1 MQQTNRC
8 MDDFNTT
15 FDSYPAMLDYHQV
28 QSRTSE
34 WIRCPVRDIHVEP
47 LNQDTVP
54 YWNNALFVDGTS
66 PLAVQDTAA
75 NLGLAMRCN
84 GKLYP
89 LRRTAFKSLL
99 DRAKINGT
107 VLAKLPK
114 KDLAQVINTCLQM
127 SMSQALVYYNAEK
140 VTAIHS
146 GDEKD
151 YSVLPIDELLG
162 KIQNEL
168 DERFPGNI
176 FEEGYTDHSLSGAM
190 WKLPN
195 QKTELLETYAN
206 TLASRFP
213 SRPVPNLMPAIQF
226 ITSDSGMASAR
237 VAAILGD
244 GKYSIH
250 IGSCVAVEHR
260 GKKTVDNFGE
270 ALSQLFAQYG
280 DNIKK
285 LEKLLDIMLVYPV
298 NAMTR
303 LCKELVM
310 PKKEASEA
318 INFFEAAI
326 GDGCATAHDVFM
338 AMQEIPYNLRIAKAP
353 ESKILTVQENI
364 AKLLSLNWESYD
376 LARRVD
382 Y

>member
-15 FDSYPAMLDYHQV
+15 FDSYPAMLDYHQA
-28 QSRTSE
+28 QSRNSE

-47 LNQDTVP
+47 LNQNTVP
-54 YWNNALFVDGTS
+54 YWNTALFVDGTS
-66 PLAVQDTAA
+66 ALAVHDTAA
-75 NLGLAMRCN
+75 NLGLAVRCN

-89 LRRTAFKSLL
+89 LRRTAFKTLL

-107 VLAKLPK
+107 ALSKLPK
-114 KDLAQVINTCLQM
+114 EDLAQVINTCLQM
-127 SMSQALVYYNAEK
+127 SMSQALMYYNAEK

-162 KIQNEL
+162 KIQSSL
-168 DERFPGNI
+168 DERFPGNE
-176 FEEGYTDHSLSGAM
+176 FEKGYTDHSLSGAM

-195 QKTELLETYAN
+195 QKTELLETYAQM
-206 TLASRFP
+206 LAAHS
-213 SRPVPNLMPAIQF
+213 SSHTVPDLMPAIRF
-226 ITSDSGMASAR
+226 ITSDSGTASAR
-237 VAAILGD
+237 VVAILGD

-260 GKKTVDNFGE
+260 RKKTVENFEE

-285 LEKLLDIMLVYPV
+285 LQKLLDIRLVYPV

-303 LCKELVM
+303 ICKELVM
-310 PKKEASEA
+310 PKKEATDA
-318 INFFEAAI
+318 INFFEMAV

-338 AMQEIPYNLRIAKAP
+338 AMQEIPYNLRLAGAA

-364 AKLLSLNWESYD
+364 AKLLSLNWNSYD
-376 LARRVD
+376 LARRID